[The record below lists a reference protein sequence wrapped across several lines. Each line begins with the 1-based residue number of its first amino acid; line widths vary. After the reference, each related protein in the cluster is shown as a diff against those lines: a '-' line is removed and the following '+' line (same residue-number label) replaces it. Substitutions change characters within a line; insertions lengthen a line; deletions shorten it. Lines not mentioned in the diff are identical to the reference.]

1 MFICSPGITQ
11 NAANLC
17 KDLITV
23 NLGAICQSWHK
34 DPCKKVDPGRG
45 GGCTERRLV
54 TFSNPIHKVVIAQI
68 LQPIFSEYDFVK

>member
-34 DPCKKVDPGRG
+34 DPCKKVDPGREVG
-45 GGCTERRLV
+45 VHR
-54 TFSNPIHKVVIAQI
+54 AQTSHV
-68 LQPIFSEYDFVK
+68 LQAYF